1 MPLSTGPQLK
11 AHIARRV
18 QVLLTAALPTWWNG
32 AGVSSVTVTESSDRE
47 TLIRVVPDGNDVV
60 RYFLVTVKEMR

>member
-18 QVLLTAALPTWWNG
+18 QVLLTAALPTWWN
-32 AGVSSVTVTESSDRE
+32 GVSSVTVTESSDRE